1 MPDTRLEWTNQDG
14 TPKLVERVQTPV
26 PVNNEPPSVDM
37 IIQQQDKQTIQRL
50 QQQFNQASGVIKQQ
64 VDDEKQA
71 ILNQYLIRNA
81 DMKRKYDA
89 ETDPQRKQSILDQ
102 TLSIKSQV
110 TGKIQELNDKFLPA
124 NRELE
129 TVMNTEMQKVQQAS
143 AQRDFRLQ
151 TIRQLVQAGNMDPIQ
166 AKKAEYK
173 MMGIDWE
180 PPARQS
186 PTTQLSELRAKIT
199 DIDKVLKRYTPSKER
214 TLLKNKGQWWGK
226 DTATYLDPITGE
238 TRKLDPDKP
247 EDQNI
252 ITQMDT
258 LAKEGMVARAQHQAL
273 LLASPEF
280 RTYAEKKAIWDDAQT
295 VVTGKDTGKVPLK
308 ESIVIAKGKPE
319 APQSVGQDVIRQR
332 NKKTGQIRISY
343 DGGKTWQIE

>member
-186 PTTQLSELRAKIT
+186 PTTQLSELRARIAGMNSE
-199 DIDKVLKRYTPSKER
+199 LKRYTPATSGAGIL
-214 TLLKNKGQWWGK
+214 TLAKK
-226 DTATYLDPITGE
+226 ATYLDPMTGE
-238 TRKLDPDKP
+238 TRNLDPFKS
-247 EDQNI
+247 EDRAI
-252 ITQMDT
+252 ITQMDA
-258 LAKEGMVARAQHQAL
+258 LAKERNTTMMQHQAL
-273 LLASPEF
+273 LMASPEF
-280 RTYAEKKAIWDDAQT
+280 RTYAEKKAIWDAAEAT
-295 VVTGKDTGKVPLK
+295 MTGKDTGKLPLK
-308 ESIVIAKGKPE
+308 ESIVLAKGKPE
-319 APQSVGQDVIRQR
+319 APQSVGQSI
-332 NKKTGQIRISY
+332 GQTVER
-343 DGGKTWQIE
+343 GGKKWKIVGHDTDGTPLVEEVR